1 MGISYELGRRENR
14 IGGPEKPLSE
24 LGSKGYMQFWTAR
37 IAKTVLEMRT
47 KSSLTVA
54 EVAERC
60 FMLPEDVMVV
70 LKEMGVLEGGKKKT
84 DGSVVLSKA
93 KIRDFVVRNR
103 VDLMP
108 PINENGFLEG
118 FMNEEVEDRV

>member
-1 MGISYELGRRENR
+1 MGVSYELSRREDR

-37 IAKTVLEMRT
+37 VAKTVLELKN

-60 FMLPEDVMVV
+60 FMLPDDVMAVF
-70 LKEMGVLEGGKKKT
+70 KEMGVLGGKKKT
-84 DGSVVLSKA
+84 DGGLMLSKA
-93 KIRDFVVRNR
+93 KIRDFAVKNGLDLASP
-103 VDLMP
+103 VD
-108 PINENGFLEG
+108 EDGFLEE
-118 FMNEEVEDRV
+118 FMNERLENGV